1 MIDYLENT
9 ISDEQLVE
17 MVVDKHR
24 FKDEGKTFHIGIIDY
39 LQEYNTFKSFE
50 RCSKILY
57 YWNFVRLQKRGSG
70 WGALRL
76 KWFRLRGFE
85 TALRDLKN
93 Y

>member
-57 YWNFVRLQKRGSG
+57 YRKSEQAISVATPDVYGKRFT
-70 WGALRL
+70 
-76 KWFRLRGFE
+76 KFMEEEVFNE
-85 TALRDLKN
+85 
-93 Y
+93 